1 MYRAVSSISFFEKIC
16 YDKPERNKKL
26 KEKTMLKVSHVTKK
40 YGKVLACNDVDFKL
54 DPGSVT
60 VLLGPNGAG
69 KSTLMKSIIGFLRYE
84 GKIEVG
90 EYPNKTKEARRLLG
104 YIPEM
109 PSLYPNLTVSEH
121 MEFLAR
127 AYKLTNYKERA
138 DDLFTRFELADKKK
152 KFGDELSKGMQQKLN
167 ICLGLLPEPRML
179 LLDEPM
185 IGLDPHAIK
194 QLKALIGEMR
204 SEGRTLLV
212 STHIIDSV
220 DMLWDRTII
229 MQNGVMKANITRQD
243 LERDGRTLEELYF
256 EVTEGLDPEEDSED
270 RTEFKEPGTAP
281 GAEAGKTAAG
291 GSVEKG
297 DAAE

>member
-1 MYRAVSSISFFEKIC
+1 
-16 YDKPERNKKL
+16 
-26 KEKTMLKVSHVTKK
+26 MLNVSHVTKN
-40 YGKVLACNDVDFKL
+40 YGKVLACDDVSFHL
-54 DPGSVT
+54 DPGSIT

-69 KSTLMKSIIGFLRYE
+69 KSTIMKAIIGFLRYD
-84 GKIEVG
+84 G
-90 EYPNKTKEARRLLG
+90 EITVAGLDNKSVAAKRVLG

-127 AYKLTNYKERA
+127 AYRLNDYKQRI
-138 DDLFTRFELADKKK
+138 DDLFRRFELDDKRK

-167 ICLGLLPEPRML
+167 ICLGLLPRPKML

-194 QLKALIGEMR
+194 ELKRTIEEMR
-204 SEGRTLLV
+204 DAGSTLLV

-229 MQNGVMKANITRQD
+229 MQSGQVKANVTRSE
-243 LERDGRTLEELYF
+243 LEESGQTLEELF
-256 EVTEGLDPEEDSED
+256 FAVTEGVERSHMAEEE
-270 RTEFKEPGTAP
+270 RKETQG
-281 GAEAGKTAAG
+281 
-291 GSVEKG
+291 
-297 DAAE
+297 

>member
-1 MYRAVSSISFFEKIC
+1 
-16 YDKPERNKKL
+16 
-26 KEKTMLKVSHVTKK
+26 MLNVSHVTKN
-40 YGKVLACNDVDFKL
+40 YGKVLACDDVSFHL
-54 DPGSVT
+54 DPGSIT

-69 KSTLMKSIIGFLRYE
+69 KSTIMKAIIGFLRYN
-84 GKIEVG
+84 G
-90 EYPNKTKEARRLLG
+90 EITVDGLDNKSVAAKRVLG

-127 AYKLTNYKERA
+127 AYRLSDYKQRI
-138 DDLFTRFELADKKK
+138 DDLFRRFELDDKRK

-167 ICLGLLPEPRML
+167 ICLGLLPQPKML

-194 QLKALIGEMR
+194 ELKRTIEEMR
-204 SEGRTLLV
+204 DAGSTLLV

-229 MQNGVMKANITRQD
+229 MQNGQVKANVTRGE
-243 LERDGRTLEELYF
+243 LEESGQTLEELF
-256 EVTEGLDPEEDSED
+256 FAVTEGVERSHMAEEE
-270 RTEFKEPGTAP
+270 REETQG
-281 GAEAGKTAAG
+281 
-291 GSVEKG
+291 
-297 DAAE
+297 

>member
-1 MYRAVSSISFFEKIC
+1 
-16 YDKPERNKKL
+16 
-26 KEKTMLKVSHVTKK
+26 MLDVSHVTKR
-40 YGKVLACNDVDFKL
+40 YGKVLACDDLSFHL

-69 KSTLMKSIIGFLRYE
+69 KSTIMKAIIGFLRYE
-84 GKIEVG
+84 GQITVG
-90 EYPNKTKEARRLLG
+90 GFPNKTTDARRLLG

-121 MEFLAR
+121 LEFLAR
-127 AYKLTNYKERA
+127 AYKLTDYKGRA
-138 DDLFTRFELADKKK
+138 EALLERFELTDKRK

-167 ICLGLLPEPRML
+167 ICLGLLPEPKML

-194 QLKALIGEMR
+194 ELKNTIEDMR
-204 SEGRTLLV
+204 AQGRTLLV

-229 MQNGVMKANITRQD
+229 MQSGQIRANITRHE
-243 LERDGRTLEELYF
+243 LEQDGRSLEQLF
-256 EVTEGLDPEEDSED
+256 FDVTEGVERSDMANPEAAQEGE
-270 RTEFKEPGTAP
+270 
-281 GAEAGKTAAG
+281 GK
-291 GSVEKG
+291 
-297 DAAE
+297 